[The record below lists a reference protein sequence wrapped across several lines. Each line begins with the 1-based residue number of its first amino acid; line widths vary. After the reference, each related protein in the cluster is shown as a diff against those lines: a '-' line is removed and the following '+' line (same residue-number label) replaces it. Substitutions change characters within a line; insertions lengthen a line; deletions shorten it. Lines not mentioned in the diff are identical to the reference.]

1 MVPQQEMVHEFLE
14 NSAKKKMRWRM
25 IKENVHSGRQKKKK
39 IQYSHKNRNITC
51 RKPNIET
58 D

>member
-39 IQYSHKNRNITC
+39 NTIFTLKSEYHLKEAQH
-51 RKPNIET
+51 
-58 D
+58 